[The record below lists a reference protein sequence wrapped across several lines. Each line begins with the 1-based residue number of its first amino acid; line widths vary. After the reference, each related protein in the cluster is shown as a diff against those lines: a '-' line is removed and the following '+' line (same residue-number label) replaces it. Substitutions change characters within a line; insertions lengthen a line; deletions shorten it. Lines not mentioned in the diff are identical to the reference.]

1 MHTLKKPNKE
11 LEMMMAM
18 SFLAWLTPFI
28 VACETKIS
36 VTSYKKTVQRR
47 SMLFVKITMNILK
60 I

>member
-18 SFLAWLTPFI
+18 GFLAWLTPFI
-28 VACETKIS
+28 VACKTKIS
-36 VTSYKKTVQRR
+36 VYLVQKTVQRR
-47 SMLFVKITMNILK
+47 GMLFVKITMNILK